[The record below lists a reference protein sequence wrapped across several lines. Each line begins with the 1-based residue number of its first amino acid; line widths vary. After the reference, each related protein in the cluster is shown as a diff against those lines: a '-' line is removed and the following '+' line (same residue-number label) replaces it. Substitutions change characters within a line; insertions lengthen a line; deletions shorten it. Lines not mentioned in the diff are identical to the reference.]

1 VPGSLGFLF
10 PEPRVSP
17 GVAES
22 TCKMDQTWIKH
33 GSNMAE
39 SDSGCTSCCRFS
51 TQITQAAG
59 FNWLQVLPIL
69 RGLEQFG
76 GETDPRR
83 CARMGCHIILYIKF
97 SIDGGFPKWA
107 YPKNHGFQH

>member
-1 VPGSLGFLF
+1 
-10 PEPRVSP
+10 
-17 GVAES
+17 
-22 TCKMDQTWIKH
+22 MDQTWQNQILD
-33 GSNMAE
+33 APVVVV
-39 SDSGCTSCCRFS
+39 FS